1 MLRDFIVIIAVIIME
16 VIIMTI
22 IPRRELDEALR
33 EYKWLLIYGRRK
45 TGKTFYVREV
55 ASYDRFFIVT
65 RSREVLDID
74 TGERYSHREFER
86 MIPLLLKE
94 YRVVVDEFHRLGESF
109 ASVLQALSGVGRV
122 ILITSTMHFFRRVIG
137 SPLIG
142 LFNLRRVGLVDPRDA
157 IIYVKR
163 LGFEG
168 RDLMELACIVRE
180 PWLAPMLEKYG
191 IDIIS
196 KVGDELRVYIPH
208 LIGETFIEEDIAYV
222 ARYSAI
228 LGAIA
233 DGYNRSSEISNLL
246 FSKGVIGKDN
256 PGLISQYLKNI
267 VQMGLVKATP
277 IEGARRKI
285 FYYRHVSPITDFAY
299 YLNEK
304 YGFFETGMNGR
315 EIATIF
321 KKRISFYM
329 EWFFEDLL
337 AKVFGLQPVEIVT
350 PDIEVDIALR
360 EFRRVKVVAEVKW
373 REHLKQS
380 ELRSIEKKLNKFDA
394 LRILIVPYRGILKS
408 TPKNVEVWDWK
419 TIVNIAEKYSEFRE
433 ALVEDN
439 RL

>member
-196 KVGDELRVYIPH
+196 K
-208 LIGETFIEEDIAYV
+208 
-222 ARYSAI
+222 
-228 LGAIA
+228 
-233 DGYNRSSEISNLL
+233 
-246 FSKGVIGKDN
+246 
-256 PGLISQYLKNI
+256 
-267 VQMGLVKATP
+267 
-277 IEGARRKI
+277 
-285 FYYRHVSPITDFAY
+285 
-299 YLNEK
+299 
-304 YGFFETGMNGR
+304 
-315 EIATIF
+315 
-321 KKRISFYM
+321 
-329 EWFFEDLL
+329 
-337 AKVFGLQPVEIVT
+337 
-350 PDIEVDIALR
+350 
-360 EFRRVKVVAEVKW
+360 
-373 REHLKQS
+373 
-380 ELRSIEKKLNKFDA
+380 
-394 LRILIVPYRGILKS
+394 
-408 TPKNVEVWDWK
+408 
-419 TIVNIAEKYSEFRE
+419 
-433 ALVEDN
+433 
-439 RL
+439 